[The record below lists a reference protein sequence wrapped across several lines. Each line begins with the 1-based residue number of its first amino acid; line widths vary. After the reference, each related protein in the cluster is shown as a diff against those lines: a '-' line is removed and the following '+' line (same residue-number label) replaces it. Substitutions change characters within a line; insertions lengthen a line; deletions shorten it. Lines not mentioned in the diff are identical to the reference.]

1 VSDRYDPALGFVSR
15 TGVGNMHLVNTYN
28 LRSDTRWLRLTQLFI
43 ESDHTTD
50 LDFKLLDHTIWV
62 GSYFENKYGDNLNIW
77 VNDAAETYDA
87 PFAIRPGIVIP
98 VGEHQ
103 WNAAQ
108 VQIGTARA
116 RPVDV
121 YVRWRHG
128 GFLTGHADDY
138 QATVGWRPSSKL
150 QLSVNGS
157 LRDIRLPQGDF
168 QVRLASAKVVY
179 TFSPDVQVSLIGQ
192 YDNLSAQLGVN
203 FRLKWIVQP
212 GNEVFFIVNQ
222 GYDTSL
228 DRFRPTQNDTSM
240 KAAWT
245 FRF

>member
-1 VSDRYDPALGFVSR
+1 VWLG
-15 TGVGNMHLVNTYN
+15 T
-28 LRSDTRWLRLTQLFI
+28 
-43 ESDHTTD
+43 
-50 LDFKLLDHTIWV
+50 
-62 GSYFENKYGDNLNIW
+62 YFENKYGDYANLW
-77 VNDAAETYDA
+77 VDDAAETYDT
-87 PFAIRPGIVIP
+87 PFEIRPGIVIP
-98 VGEHQ
+98 VGEHK
-103 WNAAQ
+103 WNA
-108 VQIGTARA
+108 VQGEIGTTKS
-116 RPVDV
+116 RPVDL

-138 QATVGWRPSSKL
+138 QTTLSYRPSNKL
-150 QLSVNGS
+150 QLSLGGS

-168 QVRLASAKVVY
+168 QVRIGSARAVY
-179 TFSPDVQVSLIGQ
+179 TFSPDLQLSLLGQ